1 MRLHLVTAEDS
12 LTLHARAGEWIRF
25 PQLTMPLL
33 AALTPEPW
41 VVTHTDEITH
51 VVDTTQSYNLVGLT
65 AATPGAPHAY
75 ELAQAFRARGIP
87 VAMGGPHAT
96 LMPYEVARFVDFVVV
111 GEAETLW
118 SRLLE

>member
-1 MRLHLVTAEDS
+1 MSLRLHLITAEDP
-12 LTLHARAGEWIRF
+12 LTLESRSRELIRF

-51 VVDTTQSYNLVGLT
+51 VVDTSQSYDLVGLT

-75 ELAQAFRARGIP
+75 ALAQAFRARGIR

-96 LMPYEVARFVDFVVV
+96 LMPQEVAEHVD
-111 GEAETLW
+111 L
-118 SRLLE
+118 